1 MINAGWYYIAMGL
14 PSTIRIPA
22 GSAEP
27 VERIAR
33 ALFSHCLDAFRAFAP
48 LSHLAED
55 MRVLSLNAELAAG
68 RAGTRGAAVRAL
80 TQYTRELV
88 TRLNAVQREMDDIK
102 TRVCVHSARTL
113 RLAHQLSVLGRA
125 AEALHRAPGTQSTRL
140 AARSAVQSR
149 DVRFASIRPGVKEA
163 MAGIDRLSGETGR
176 IDDLAVQ
183 ASTIASNIAIE
194 AATAGP
200 YEEEFKQVSNTM
212 RGYVAQLRRMVDAA
226 GQAIRQA
233 TTSGRNLAG

>member
-1 MINAGWYYIAMGL
+1 MGL
-14 PSTIRIPA
+14 PSTVRIPSA
-22 GSAEP
+22 RIASGSTEP
-27 VERIAR
+27 VERIAQ

-68 RAGTRGAAVRAL
+68 RAGARGAAVRAL

-88 TRLNAVQREMDDIK
+88 TRLNDVQHEMNDIK
-102 TRVCVHSARTL
+102 TRVCAHSARTL
-113 RLAHQLSVLGRA
+113 RLAHQLAIFARA
-125 AEALHRAPGTQSTRL
+125 AEALHRVSSTQSSRL
-140 AARSAVQSR
+140 AQRSAAQSR
-149 DVRFASIRPGVKEA
+149 DVRFQSIRPDVREA

-176 IDDLAVQ
+176 IGDLTVQ

-200 YEEEFKQVSNTM
+200 YEEEFKLVSSTM
-212 RGYVAQLRRMVDAA
+212 RAYVAELRRMVDEA
-226 GQAIRQA
+226 GQAIREA